1 MNPDEVA
8 GNEMKTSW
16 VRWGGPVSLA
26 NAENDRAELERL
38 LAQPPFTKVEVECT
52 GEHNLLS
59 IYAEFPAGNRVLES
73 QALRLLLERL
83 QELTGADARFNPEN
97 VRQDPFF
104 GDLRWERECSG
115 WYFVA
120 RAGENAVD
128 GHIRPDFPPP
138 EPVFTR
144 LVNRV
149 RAVLGYQ
156 PEDRQRAVDISPLLE
171 QARTITETIDEF
183 EQRVMNAAADR
194 LLDLYNNN
202 WSDGATLD
210 RAGFLSRLR
219 FRSFTIE
226 YDGSVRA
233 WLDAGELFSDHGIE
247 VGLNNDG
254 IVEDAHLAG

>member
-1 MNPDEVA
+1 
-8 GNEMKTSW
+8 MKTSW

-38 LAQPPFTKVEVECT
+38 LTQPPFTKVEVECT

-59 IYAEFPAGNRVLES
+59 IYAEFPGGSRVLES

-83 QELTGADARFNPEN
+83 LELTGADARFNPEN

-104 GDLRWERECSG
+104 GDLRWETESG
-115 WYFVA
+115 SWYFVA
-120 RAGENAVD
+120 RAGENGVE
-128 GHIRPDFPPP
+128 GYIRPELPTPQP
-138 EPVFTR
+138 AITR

-149 RAVLGYQ
+149 KAVLGYQ

-171 QARTITETIDEF
+171 QARTIVETIDEF
-183 EQRVMNAAADR
+183 EQRVMSAAADR

-202 WSDGATLD
+202 WSGGATLD

-219 FRSFTIE
+219 FSSVTIE
-226 YDGSVRA
+226 HDGSVRA
-233 WLDAGELFSDHGIE
+233 WLDAGELFSWHGIE
-247 VGLNNDG
+247 VRLNSDG
-254 IVEDAHLAG
+254 SIEDACLVG